1 MATGLPDGRLPVVLS
16 AHAEELLAADAE
28 AILRYLD
35 REPEV
40 GAVAATLLRTRRMRR
55 HRAVVR
61 AADTAE
67 LAEGLRAITDGGTH
81 PLVARSSQ
89 STAPRTAF
97 VFPGQGN
104 QWPSMGADAYRRSPV
119 YRMQVDR
126 CAEAFVAAGQPSPLP
141 YLTAETTGGAW
152 SQTQIQSAQFTHA
165 VALAQMWRSCGIVPD
180 LVVGHS
186 LGEVAAAYIAGSI
199 ALPDAAAVVVA
210 RATSVERL
218 AGDYGMAA
226 LGVSLADAERLIGST
241 PGWLEV
247 SAVNA
252 GASVAVSGE
261 RAAIGALVAAATEQG
276 LFARELDVN
285 YPGHTSALE
294 RVREDLLAMLP
305 DTEFTD
311 APVEFI
317 GSTTADVVPAG
328 TEFTSYWY
336 QNLRNTVRFDRAVT
350 TAGRRGAT
358 AYIEMSAHPA
368 LLFALGDL
376 LAEEDPLVVGS
387 GHRDLP
393 LIDSVSANIAAAAVG
408 NPEFR
413 WTDLLDVAAQPHLRG
428 FPNAPMRAVRLWA
441 QPQPLAPVYGLT
453 VAREKWDVTTA
464 RPAGSAPRVAVIEL
478 AGPRGPLGA
487 RLRSALQDNGSDVVE
502 PSEAELVV
510 AVAPLLDHPDAERAA
525 QDLSQLV
532 GAGLL
537 DYVDAPGKH
546 CRAVCLVTVG
556 GEHVQAREPVALP
569 AQTALAAMH
578 RSLGFERPEQAFR
591 HLDLP
596 SWEPDDALT
605 AAAVGALLS
614 GGDELAVRDDG
625 LGPTVFA
632 RSVGEATEPAPSWL
646 SVPGVFD
653 DVVITGGNGAVGMHF
668 ARYLA
673 AHGARRI
680 VLLSRRGVDDAVKAE
695 IAAIAPGID
704 VLAPRCDITST
715 EDVAAAAEEFGGDGA
730 SLLIHGAGA
739 AAFADRDG
747 LTPETFVDAG
757 AAKIGGLARVTE
769 LWPMRADARI
779 LVCSSVSGVW
789 GGRGHAA
796 YSAANRMLDVMAGQL
811 RAKGQHCVAARYGLW
826 RGSGIADASEVTKI
840 ERSGLLAMSP
850 DAAVEA
856 SLRDHG
862 EDPLLFSADQARLR
876 VFLEIRTAERA
887 ETAAATTQP
896 DSDTT
901 TLVTAELGAVL
912 NIDAGS
918 IDLETSLLDLGVDSL
933 LALDLR
939 KRLQRTTG
947 HKVSLAVLL
956 GGITGGELIA
966 DLDSKERSEKVDN
979 A

>member
-1 MATGLPDGRLPVVLS
+1 MAPGFPDGRVPVVLS
-16 AHAEELLAADAE
+16 AHAEDLLATDAE

-35 REPEV
+35 HEPDV
-40 GAVAATLLRTRRMRR
+40 AAVAATLLHTRRLRR

-67 LAEGLRAITDGGTH
+67 LADGLRAIVDGAAH
-81 PLVARSSQ
+81 PLVAHSSQ
-89 STAPRTAF
+89 STTARTAF

-104 QWPSMGADAYRRSPV
+104 QWPSMGADAYRLSAV
-119 YRMQVDR
+119 YRMHVDR
-126 CAEAFVAAGQPSPLP
+126 CAEVFVAAGEPSPLT
-141 YLTAETTGGAW
+141 YLTAETIGGTW

-165 VALAQMWRSCGIVPD
+165 VALAQLWRSCGIVPD
-180 LVVGHS
+180 LVLGHS
-186 LGEVAAAYIAGSI
+186 LGEVAAAYVAGSI
-199 ALPDAAAVVVA
+199 SLPDAAAVVIA
-210 RATSVERL
+210 RAKAVERL
-218 AGDYGMAA
+218 SGDYGMAA
-226 LGVSLADAERLIGST
+226 LGVSLADAERLIEST

-252 GASVAVSGE
+252 GASVAVSGK
-261 RAAIGALVAAATEQG
+261 RAAISGLVAAATEQG

-294 RVREDLLAMLP
+294 RVREDLTAMLP
-305 DTEFTD
+305 DAEFAD

-328 TEFTSYWY
+328 TGFTSYWY
-336 QNLRNTVRFDRAVT
+336 QNLRSTVRFDRAVAA
-350 TAGRRGAT
+350 AGRRGA
-358 AYIEMSAHPA
+358 AAFIEMSAHPA

-376 LAEEDPLVVGS
+376 LADEDPLVVGS
-387 GHRDLP
+387 GHRDRP
-393 LIDSVSANIAAAAVG
+393 IIEAISANIATAAVAD
-408 NPEFR
+408 PEFR
-413 WTDLLDVAAQPHLRG
+413 WIDLVDVAAQPQLRG

-441 QPQPLAPVYGLT
+441 QPQPLAPVCGLT
-453 VAREKWDVTTA
+453 VAREKWVATTA
-464 RPAGSAPRVAVIEL
+464 RSERTAQRVAVIEL
-478 AGPRGPLGA
+478 AGPRGPLGQ
-487 RLRSALQDNGSDVVE
+487 RLRTALQDNGCDVVE
-502 PSEAELVV
+502 PSDAELVV

-525 QDLSQLV
+525 HDVSQLT
-532 GAGLL
+532 GEGLL
-537 DYVDAPGKH
+537 EYVEAPGPD

-556 GEHVQAREPVALP
+556 GEHVQPGEPVALP

-605 AAAVGALLS
+605 AAAVSALVS
-614 GGDELAVRDDG
+614 GGDEVAVRDDAS
-625 LGPTVFA
+625 GPRIFL
-632 RSVGEATEPAPSWL
+632 RSVGEAMEFAPSWL
-646 SVPGVFD
+646 SAPGVFD
-653 DVVITGGNGAVGMHF
+653 NVVITGGNGAVGMHF

-673 AHGARRI
+673 GHGARRI
-680 VLLSRRGVDDAVKAE
+680 VLLSRRGVDDAVRAE
-695 IAAIAPGID
+695 LAAIAPNLD
-704 VLAPRCDITST
+704 VVAPRCDITRT
-715 EDVAAAAEEFGGDGA
+715 DEVAAAAEQFGGDGA
-730 SLLIHGAGA
+730 SLLIHAAGA
-739 AAFADRDG
+739 AAFADRDA
-747 LTPETFVDAG
+747 LTPETFARAA
-757 AAKIGGLARVTE
+757 AAKIGGLARTAE

-796 YSAANRMLDVMAGQL
+796 YSAANRMLDVMSGQL
-811 RAKGQHCVAARYGLW
+811 RADGRHCVAARYGLW
-826 RGSGIADASEVTKI
+826 RGGGIADADEVTKI
-840 ERSGLLAMSP
+840 ERSGLMAMPP

-862 EDPLLFSADQARLR
+862 ADPLLFSADQARLR
-876 VFLEIRTAERA
+876 VFLETRTSEVA
-887 ETAAATTQP
+887 ETATATIQP
-896 DSDTT
+896 DADTAA
-901 TLVTAELGAVL
+901 LVTAELGAVL
-912 NIDAGS
+912 DIDADS
-918 IDLETSLLDLGVDSL
+918 IDLETPLLDLGVDSL

-966 DLDSKERSEKVDN
+966 DLDSRERSEKVDN

>member
-1 MATGLPDGRLPVVLS
+1 MDTGFPDGRVPVVLS
-16 AHAEELLAADAE
+16 AHAEELLTADAE

-35 REPEV
+35 REPGV
-40 GAVAATLLRTRRMRR
+40 AAVSATLLRTRRIRR

-67 LAEGLRAITDGGTH
+67 LAEGLRAIVDGGTH
-81 PLVARSSQ
+81 PLMARSSQ
-89 STAPRTAF
+89 STATRTAF

-104 QWPSMGADAYRRSPV
+104 QWPSMGADAYRRSAV
-119 YRMQVDR
+119 YRTHVDR
-126 CAEAFVAAGQPSPLP
+126 CAEAFVAAGEPSPLP
-141 YLTAETTGGAW
+141 YLTAETNGGSW
-152 SQTQIQSAQFTHA
+152 PQTQIQSAQFTHA
-165 VALAQMWRSCGIVPD
+165 VALAQMWRSCGIAPD

-186 LGEVAAAYIAGSI
+186 LGEVAAAHVAGSI
-199 ALPDAAAVVVA
+199 ALPDAAAVVIA
-210 RATSVERL
+210 RAKAVERL
-218 AGDYGMAA
+218 SGDYGMAA
-226 LGVSLADAERLIGST
+226 LGVSLAEAERLIEST

-261 RAAIGALVAAATEQG
+261 RAAISALVATAAERG
-276 LFARELDVN
+276 LFARELDVD

-294 RVREDLLAMLP
+294 RLREDLLAMLP
-305 DTEFTD
+305 DTEFAD

-317 GSTTADVVPAG
+317 GSTTADVVPGG
-328 TEFTSYWY
+328 TRFTSYWY
-336 QNLRNTVRFDRAVT
+336 QNLRNTVRFDRAVAS
-350 TAGRRGAT
+350 AGRRGGA

-376 LAEEDPLVVGS
+376 LADEDPLIVGS

-393 LIDSVSANIAAAAVG
+393 AIDALSASIATVAVA

-413 WTDLLDVAAQPHLRG
+413 WADLVDVAAQPQLRG

-453 VAREKWDVTTA
+453 VAGEKWDATA
-464 RPAGSAPRVAVIEL
+464 RPDATAQRVAVVEL
-478 AGPRGPLGA
+478 VGPRGPLGEQ
-487 RLRSALQDNGSDVVE
+487 LRSALRANGSDVVE
-502 PSEAELVV
+502 PSDAELVV
-510 AVAPLLDHPDAERAA
+510 AVAPLLDHPDVERAA
-525 QDLSQLV
+525 HDISQLV
-532 GAGLL
+532 GEGLL
-537 DYVDAPGKH
+537 DYVDASGPH

-556 GEHVQAREPVALP
+556 GEHVQPGEPVALP

-596 SWEPDDALT
+596 SWEPDDTLA
-605 AAAVGALLS
+605 AAAVSALLS
-614 GGDELAVRDDG
+614 GGDEVAVRDDG
-625 LGPTVFA
+625 SGPTVFL
-632 RSVGEATEPAPSWL
+632 RSVGEAMEPAPSWL
-646 SVPGVFD
+646 SVPGAFD
-653 DVVITGGNGAVGMHF
+653 DVVITGGNGAVALHF

-680 VLLSRRGVDDAVKAE
+680 VLLSRRGLDAATKAE
-695 IAAIAPGID
+695 LAAIAPGLD
-704 VLAPRCDITST
+704 VVAPRCDITST
-715 EDVAAAAEEFGGDGA
+715 EEMAAAAEEFGGDGA
-730 SLLIHGAGA
+730 SLLIHAAGA
-739 AAFADRDG
+739 AAFADRDE
-747 LTPETFVDAG
+747 LTPETFTEAA
-757 AAKIGGLARVTE
+757 AAKIGGLARAAE
-769 LWPMRADARI
+769 LWPMRRDARI
-779 LVCSSVSGVW
+779 LVCSSASGVW

-826 RGSGIADASEVTKI
+826 RGSGIADADEVTKI

-862 EDPLLFSADQARLR
+862 EDPLLFSADQTRLR
-876 VFLEIRTAERA
+876 VFLGSRTAEHA
-887 ETAAATTQP
+887 ETTTATTEP
-896 DSDTT
+896 AGDTT
-901 TLVTAELGAVL
+901 AMVTAELGAVL
-912 NIDAGS
+912 NIEAAS

-939 KRLQRTTG
+939 KRLQRATG

-956 GGITGGELIA
+956 GGVTGGELIA